1 MREESDEDTDEE
13 LTELK
18 IPKNNKNKADW
29 YDTNKFKIILTT
41 IGSNNF
47 NHKNKIGKL
56 KFNDI
61 NSLINNIKNNTI
73 SEADAQKKINAL
85 DKIKKA
91 EIKNKRLIHGQKKLL
106 NLFNDLLEAIFNNN
120 NNNENE
126 NDNVSV
132 NENDN
137 ISVNEND
144 NENVN
149 DNDNVDGNDNVDDYD
164 NFDDYDNVDYYEI
177 MKINNYFKT
186 IDEIK
191 SFEDQTEELKKEEFL
206 NECWNMCYYDNNKE
220 INLKIFKSKCAYLL
234 NDIEEDLFKE
244 IFGHTFVA
252 LADKLINTT
261 SKEENQI
268 IINDIKKK

>member
-1 MREESDEDTDEE
+1 M
-13 LTELK
+13 
-18 IPKNNKNKADW
+18 
-29 YDTNKFKIILTT
+29 
-41 IGSNNF
+41 
-47 NHKNKIGKL
+47 
-56 KFNDI
+56 
-61 NSLINNIKNNTI
+61 
-73 SEADAQKKINAL
+73 
-85 DKIKKA
+85 
-91 EIKNKRLIHGQKKLL
+91 
-106 NLFNDLLEAIFNNN
+106 
-120 NNNENE
+120 
-126 NDNVSV
+126 